1 MAEEMLQHGEIKNGT
16 SKPQIATDFNKFFNQ
31 RYGYKAII
39 YNYISFL

>member
-16 SKPQIATDFNKFFNQ
+16 SKSQIATDFNKFFNQ
-31 RYGYKAII
+31 RYGYKVII